1 MTNDKEVYDKMKQLK
16 SLVDSWI
23 TEVDALGNQ
32 NASTDRRLEKA
43 IEVSKEIEQSY
54 EAQFKIK

>member
-1 MTNDKEVYDKMKQLK
+1 MTNDKEVYEKMKQLK
-16 SLVDSWI
+16 SLVDGWLQQ
-23 TEVDALGNQ
+23 VDAIGNQ
-32 NASTDRRLEKA
+32 NANTDRRIEKA